1 MKTGQCYFRV
11 GDELWL
17 ASSFRDGNGVVW
29 TTTDLIDPLFFVGQ

>member
-17 ASSFRDGNGVVW
+17 ASSFRDGNGVVS
-29 TTTDLIDPLFFVGQ
+29 TVSELIDPLFFVGQ